1 MSRDTDITVREV
13 RLGFRRF
20 DYRTPMKFRGV
31 VGTKSTTCDVVV
43 RVENRARKSAFGFG
57 SMIVG
62 STWSFPSTKLDGT
75 GDVLR
80 ALSGR
85 AAKIVTSACGSEY
98 RHPLDHSHVLEPLF
112 LRDAVE
118 YATEVNLGEA
128 VPPLATLVAT
138 SPLDAA
144 IHDAYGKVNG
154 LNVYNAY
161 GPDFASNDLATYLD
175 DRFKG
180 EYLDMYTLRE
190 PKARMPLYHL
200 VGGIDALGEAD
211 IKERIDDGMPET
223 LGEWMVADGL
233 THLKIKMDG
242 RDAAWDISR
251 IVAVNEVADS
261 VDPSRAWQ
269 FSIDFNERCE
279 TVDYL
284 LEVLAKVKEASPEAF
299 DRIQY
304 IEQPTSR
311 DLEATPENTMHE
323 AAGIKPV
330 VIDEALTGYESLLL
344 SMEMG
349 YSGVALKACKGQS
362 QSLILG
368 AAAQKLGLFLCV
380 QDLTCTGPSYL
391 HSIGLASR
399 IPTVAAVEG
408 NGRQYCPAANE
419 EMARTFPTAFKVVDG
434 TVETGVITGPGLGC
448 VPEGYVGKR
457 LEVIE

>member
-1 MSRDTDITVREV
+1 MSRDTDITVKEV

-31 VGTKSTTCDVVV
+31 VGSKSMTCDAAVLA
-43 RVENRARKSAFGFG
+43 ETPAGKTAWGFG

-62 STWSFPSTKLDGT
+62 STWSFPSKKLDST

-80 ALSGR
+80 ALSAR
-85 AAKIVTSACGSEY
+85 ATKIVTSACGSEY

-144 IHDAYGKVNG
+144 IHDAFGKVNG

-190 PKARMPLYHL
+190 PKRTMPLYHL
-200 VGGIDALGEAD
+200 VGGIDALTQAD
-211 IKERIDDGMPET
+211 LKERIDDALPET
-223 LGEWMVADGL
+223 LGEWMKADGL

-242 RDAAWDISR
+242 QDAAWDIQR
-251 IVAVNEVADS
+251 IIAVNEVADS
-261 VDPSRAWQ
+261 VDPGRDWQ

-279 TVDYL
+279 NVDYL
-284 LEVLAKVKEASPEAF
+284 LDVLAKVKESSAEAF

-311 DLEATPENTMHE
+311 DLDANPQNKMHE
-323 AAGIKPV
+323 AAKIKPV
-330 VIDEALTGYESLLL
+330 VIDEALTGYESLLT
-344 SMEMG
+344 SIEMG

-391 HSIGLASR
+391 HSVGLAAR

-419 EMARTFPTAFKVVDG
+419 EFARIFPTTFKVTGG
-434 TVETGVITGPGLGC
+434 TIETGVLTGPGLGC
-448 VPEGYVGKR
+448 VPDGYVGEG
-457 LEVIE
+457 LEVL